1 MKELY
6 ELGGRTF
13 LVLNLAPVGCYP
25 AILVELKHNSSDI
38 DEFGCLVSYNK
49 AVMDY
54 NTMLKNELSKTGK
67 LLLNASV
74 IYVNTHDVLLE
85 LFQHPTIHG
94 IAFSMNK
101 IVVMFCYVMFF
112 FFFFFVSGSWIFAI
126 VHFLLA

>member
-1 MKELY
+1 MKGLH

-25 AILVELKHNSSDI
+25 ALLVELKKNSSDI

-54 NTMLKNELSKTGK
+54 NSMLKKELSKTRK
-67 LLLNASV
+67 LLPDASV

-85 LFQHPTIHG
+85 LFQHPTLHG
-94 IAFSMNK
+94 IAFTMK
-101 IVVMFCYVMFF
+101 TGKKKLFF
-112 FFFFFVSGSWIFAI
+112 FFFFFFGFLDIF
-126 VHFLLA
+126 HG

>member
-54 NTMLKNELSKTGK
+54 NTMLKNELSKTRK
-67 LLLNASV
+67 LLPNASV
-74 IYVNTHDVLLE
+74 IYVNTHDVLLG

-101 IVVMFCYVMFF
+101 IVVIFCVFVFF
-112 FFFFFVSGSWIFAI
+112 FFSGFWIFAI
-126 VHFLLA
+126 VDFLLA